1 MTAQENTMSAR
12 SILVCFG
19 CAALALSLN
28 ACCTT
33 TGNTGPAPNKCN
45 SSGVPNSEV
54 VLSTSCKFVVQTSEM
69 CVYDGAGMLK
79 DVSSKV
85 TGACLCLG
93 TDF

>member
-1 MTAQENTMSAR
+1 MSER
-12 SILVCFG
+12 SILSCFTW
-19 CAALALSLN
+19 AALALSLN
-28 ACCTT
+28 ACCTF
-33 TGNTGPAPNKCN
+33 TGNTGPEPSKCQ
-45 SSGVPNSEV
+45 SSGLPNSEV